1 MDGLSSIMEQPVAES
16 KEPIRLLDDEA
27 RLLSVQEEIKVL
39 INKDPTS
46 GRPTSFED
54 VLQMMEKP
62 DF

>member
-1 MDGLSSIMEQPVAES
+1 MEQPVADS